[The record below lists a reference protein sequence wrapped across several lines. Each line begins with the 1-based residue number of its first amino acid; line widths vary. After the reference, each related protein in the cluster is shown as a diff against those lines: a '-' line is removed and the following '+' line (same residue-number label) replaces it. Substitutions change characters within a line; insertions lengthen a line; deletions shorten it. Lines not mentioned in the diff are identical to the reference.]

1 MSEPSKFDAAL
12 DWIKGIFKSD
22 PNKEVEKAKTNRDN
36 VKSECEKKVA
46 DAESAFQKASAD
58 KEIPTGGKSGRKGT
72 RKPKGKKNKKTR
84 RN

>member
-1 MSEPSKFDAAL
+1 METLKSLFNS
-12 DWIKGIFKSD
+12 IFSTD
-22 PNKEVEKAKTNRDN
+22 LNREVEKAKTNRDN

-58 KEIPTGGKSGRKGT
+58 IKEKEIPRGGKSGRKGT
-72 RKPKGKKNKKTR
+72 RKPKGKKNKRTR